1 MTLFSEISRRGLAA
15 VILGALI
22 APLAA
27 QNAVQSEISG
37 KPFLDANDFYL
48 RSAGFRVRLADDP
61 TTKKALS
68 ALPPHKMVVQKTAA
82 GTWYVF
88 ADPKICVCI
97 FAGTKDNLESYR
109 SIVANPLPGVD
120 NNVPADHRT
129 QASYLLSNM
138 SDIEDDSVAD
148 ILRDYF

>member
-1 MTLFSEISRRGLAA
+1 MIFSWELKRRWLSPLVVGILIS
-15 VILGALI
+15 
-22 APLAA
+22 PLAA
-27 QNAVQSEISG
+27 QNAALD

-48 RSAGFRVRLADDP
+48 RSAGFRVKLANDP
-61 TTKKALS
+61 ISQKALR
-68 ALPPHKMVVQKTAA
+68 ALPPNNMVAQKTAA
-82 GTWYVF
+82 GIWYVF

-97 FAGTKDNLESYR
+97 FAGTKDNLDSYK

-138 SDIEDDSVAD
+138 SDIESDSLAD
-148 ILRDYF
+148 FLRDYF

>member
-1 MTLFSEISRRGLAA
+1 MIFSWELKRRWLSPLVVGILIS
-15 VILGALI
+15 
-22 APLAA
+22 PLAA
-27 QNAVQSEISG
+27 QNAALD

-48 RSAGFRVRLADDP
+48 RSAGFRVKLANDP
-61 TTKKALS
+61 ISQKALR
-68 ALPPHKMVVQKTAA
+68 ALPPNKMVAQKTAA
-82 GTWYVF
+82 GIWYVF

-97 FAGTKDNLESYR
+97 FAGTKDNLDSYK

-138 SDIEDDSVAD
+138 SDIESDSLAD
-148 ILRDYF
+148 FLRDYF

>member
-1 MTLFSEISRRGLAA
+1 MAFIFA
-15 VILGALI
+15 ALI
-22 APLAA
+22 SPLAA
-27 QNAVQSEISG
+27 QSVAD

-48 RSAGFRVRLADDP
+48 RSAGFRVKLANDP
-61 TTKKALS
+61 VSQKALR
-68 ALPPHKMVVQKTAA
+68 ALPPLKMVTQKTAA

-120 NNVPADHRT
+120 NVPADHRT
-129 QASYLLSNM
+129 QASALLSNM
-138 SDIEDDSVAD
+138 SDIESDSLAD
-148 ILRDYF
+148 FLRDYF

>member
-1 MTLFSEISRRGLAA
+1 MKLFRNFARRELAA
-15 VILGALI
+15 VLLVALMS
-22 APLAA
+22 PLAA
-27 QNAVQSEISG
+27 QNAQSN

-48 RSAGFRVRLADDP
+48 RSAGFRVKLADDAV
-61 TTKKALS
+61 TKKALS

-97 FAGTKDNLESYR
+97 FAGTRDNLESYK

-120 NNVPADHRT
+120 NNVPPDHRT
-129 QASYLLSNM
+129 QASYLLGNM
-138 SDIEDDSVAD
+138 SDIESDTLAD
-148 ILRDYF
+148 FLRDYF

>member
-1 MTLFSEISRRGLAA
+1 MNLFSGFARGGSMAFIFA
-15 VILGALI
+15 ALI
-22 APLAA
+22 SPLAA
-27 QNAVQSEISG
+27 QSVAD

-48 RSAGFRVRLADDP
+48 RSAGFRVKLANDP
-61 TTKKALS
+61 VSQKALR
-68 ALPPHKMVVQKTAA
+68 ALPPLKMVTQKTAA

-120 NNVPADHRT
+120 NVPADHRT
-129 QASYLLSNM
+129 QASALLSNM
-138 SDIEDDSVAD
+138 SDIESDSLAD
-148 ILRDYF
+148 FLRDYF

>member
-1 MTLFSEISRRGLAA
+1 MIFSSELKRRWLSPLVVGILIS
-15 VILGALI
+15 
-22 APLAA
+22 PLAA
-27 QNAVQSEISG
+27 QNAALD

-48 RSAGFRVRLADDP
+48 RSAGFRVKLANDP
-61 TTKKALS
+61 VSQKALR
-68 ALPPHKMVVQKTAA
+68 ALPPNKMVAQKTAA
-82 GTWYVF
+82 GIWYVF

-97 FAGTKDNLESYR
+97 FAGTKDNLDSYK

-138 SDIEDDSVAD
+138 SDIESDSLAD
-148 ILRDYF
+148 FLRDYF

>member
-1 MTLFSEISRRGLAA
+1 MNLFLETVRRGFAA
-15 VILGALI
+15 AILVALI
-22 APLAA
+22 SPLAA
-27 QNAVQSEISG
+27 QNATD

-48 RSAGFRVRLADDP
+48 RSAGFRVKLANDP
-61 TTKKALS
+61 VSQKALR
-68 ALPPHKMVVQKTAA
+68 ALPSQKMVVQKTAA

-120 NNVPADHRT
+120 NVPADHRT
-129 QASYLLSNM
+129 QASALLSNM
-138 SDIEDDSVAD
+138 TDIESDSLAD
-148 ILRDYF
+148 FLRDYF